1 MAKKKNLQL
10 SAKLWFKKPS
20 KSLSNLILG
29 FSSFK
34 NTRLLYGNFGIQANK
49 AGFMEKGQIESIRIM
64 LKRPIKKFANSKV
77 WIRVKPNRI
86 VTKRANE
93 TRMGKGKGAP
103 FKQVTL
109 ISKGQI
115 LFEFSGTTVTFA
127 KKVFDG
133 AKKKFAFPVSLI
145 ISKYGTFTK

>member
-10 SAKLWFKKPS
+10 SSKLLFKKPS
-20 KSLSNLILG
+20 KSLSNLVFGL
-29 FSSFK
+29 SSFK
-34 NTRLLYGNFGIQANK
+34 NTRLLYGAFGIQANK

-64 LKRPIKKFANSKV
+64 LKRPIKKFANAKV
-77 WIRVKPNRI
+77 WVLVKPNRI

-93 TRMGKGKGAP
+93 TRMGKGKGGP
-103 FKQVTL
+103 FKQVAL

-115 LFEFSGTTVTFA
+115 IFEFSGPIAIFA

-133 AKKKFAFPVSLI
+133 AKNKFAFPVSFI
-145 ISKYGTFTK
+145 TSKDGPFTK

>member
-10 SAKLWFKKPS
+10 SSKFWFKKPS
-20 KSLSNLILG
+20 KSLSNLVLG

-34 NTRLLYGNFGIQANK
+34 NTRLLYGTFGIQANK

-64 LKRPIKKFANSKV
+64 LKRPIKKFLNSKV
-77 WIRVKPNRI
+77 WVLIKPNRI

-103 FKQVTL
+103 FKQVAL
-109 ISKGQI
+109 VSKGQVI
-115 LFEFSGTTVTFA
+115 FEFTGPTAIFA
-127 KKVFDG
+127 KRVF
-133 AKKKFAFPVSLI
+133 
-145 ISKYGTFTK
+145 